1 VSAEILQLSDYRIDD
16 AALSEIDLATAVDAA
31 IRDLREI
38 LACWGSDAARQRAR
52 ECEATLR
59 RAYSGFV
66 VGQSG

>member
-1 VSAEILQLSDYRIDD
+1 VSADILKLSDYRIADIAD
-16 AALSEIDLATAVDAA
+16 AEIDLATAVDTA

-38 LACWGSDAARQRAR
+38 LACWGSDTARQRAE
-52 ECEATLR
+52 ECELTLR